1 MSTTAFQIS
10 TSVSIRCRNGPRQV
24 SSFFAFIFFFFWSN
38 TMTLFSFALTY
49 LYRRLKQPRK
59 KTRNKGVHTKES
71 PHEVET
77 TSEGDADFNRKAL
90 LPRDQGRSLLVFP
103 FCRYVGVRRKV
114 DKVAGTA
121 ERSRIIQVFVH
132 ILDFSETPATSAE
145 AARRPTVREGEE
157 EDRKRKIE
165 KEEHEPL
172 HAFVKKELSRGNGS
186 FLVCQ
191 AGTMDSELFEVT

>member
-1 MSTTAFQIS
+1 M
-10 TSVSIRCRNGPRQV
+10 
-24 SSFFAFIFFFFWSN
+24 
-38 TMTLFSFALTY
+38 
-49 LYRRLKQPRK
+49 
-59 KTRNKGVHTKES
+59 HTKES

-77 TSEGDADFNRKAL
+77 TSKGDADFNRKAL
-90 LPRDQGRSLLVFP
+90 LSRDQGRSLLVFP
-103 FCRYVGVRRKV
+103 FCRYVRARRKV

-121 ERSRIIQVFVH
+121 EWSRIIQVFVH

-145 AARRPTVREGEE
+145 AARRPTAREE
-157 EDRKRKIE
+157 EKDRKRKIE